1 MKAKISYEIVNDANK
16 VLSIYLLPIV
26 VKDEQ
31 QIDRFYSNI
40 IGKRV
45 ICDWNCNFPHTVVH
59 KGIWTLII
67 DNFYEYILS
76 FVWNFL
82 KFHSHYHEP
91 RLFVIILIKCKTN
104 PKMYVEIAM

>member
-45 ICDWNCNFPHTVVH
+45 ICD
-59 KGIWTLII
+59 
-67 DNFYEYILS
+67 
-76 FVWNFL
+76 
-82 KFHSHYHEP
+82 
-91 RLFVIILIKCKTN
+91 
-104 PKMYVEIAM
+104 